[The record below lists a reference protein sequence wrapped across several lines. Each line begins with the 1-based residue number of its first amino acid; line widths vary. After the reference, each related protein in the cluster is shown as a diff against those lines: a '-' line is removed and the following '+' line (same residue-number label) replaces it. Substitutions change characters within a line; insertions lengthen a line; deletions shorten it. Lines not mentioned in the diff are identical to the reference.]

1 MLKGLKIGFGFGLAS
16 AVITT
21 LGLMVGLAASTQS
34 KLAIIGGIVMIA
46 IADSFSD
53 SLGIHIAKESE
64 GNFSKKQVWQATLFT
79 LLFKMIFAASFLIPI
94 IFLPIYPAIYV
105 SLVWGAVVLI
115 FQSLKLAENNNSKAV
130 KVIIE
135 HLAIATFV
143 IVVNYYLGG
152 LIANLGWN

>member
-1 MLKGLKIGFGFGLAS
+1 MIKGFKIGFGFGLAS

-46 IADSFSD
+46 VADSFAD

-64 GNFSKKQVWQATLFT
+64 GNFNNKQVWQATLFT
-79 LLFKMIFAASFLIPI
+79 LLFKMVFAASFLIPI
-94 IFLPIYPAIYV
+94 ILLPIYPALYV
-105 SLVWGAVVLI
+105 SMIWGSLILI
-115 FQSLKLAENNNSKAV
+115 FQSLKLAENNKSKTY

-135 HLAIATFV
+135 HLSIAVLV
-143 IVVNYYLGG
+143 IIINYYLGG
-152 LIANLGWN
+152 FIAHLGWN